1 MGRLYK
7 LGMDTHQVVA
17 RFGAERQALALMDHP
32 NIAKVL
38 DAGATD
44 TGRPYFVMELVK
56 GVPITKYCDQEKLGT
71 KDRLDLFIKVC
82 HAIQHAHQKGII
94 HRDIKP
100 SNIMVTLH
108 DGVPVP
114 KVIDFGIAKA
124 TQAELTERTI
134 FTQYSQFIGT
144 PAYMSPE
151 QAEMSGLDID
161 TRSDIYSLGVLLYEL
176 LTGTTPFD
184 RNELAQ
190 SGLDEMRRIIREREP
205 VKPSTRLSQTLESAD
220 VSRQKRDEPDAS
232 ASARRRLQDL
242 KGDLDWIVMK
252 CLEKDRT
259 RRYETANGLATDL
272 KRHLSNEP
280 VSACPPSTA
289 YKLRKAF
296 RRNKL
301 VFTAS
306 VAVVA
311 ALVFGIGVSTWQTFE
326 AKRAQRAAESAR
338 NREQQQRRE
347 ADKQR
352 VAAET
357 SAAGERAQRSRVE
370 ALAYST
376 NMNLVLEAIEMN
388 NLGRAQELLNRN
400 RPGKGQPD
408 RRGWEWRY
416 LWKLSRSDEIATLGS
431 HDRYVTSLAFSPSED
446 LLVSGDM
453 EGKVRFWQWRDR
465 LPAGELEV
473 GGRVQSV
480 AFSPDGRWLAVR
492 RDGLGCQIWNV
503 ATKRQIDEFKDTA
516 TGGIRGP
523 AEFSPQGDLLA
534 MASIGGTIQ
543 LWNTQTHSAIATL
556 SGHLAQVTALVFSH
570 DGRTL
575 YSAADRPDDAVR
587 IWDLSTRR
595 EVAVLPGHTSWVTS
609 LALSPDESLLASGSG
624 DGTVRIWDLAQ
635 RREKPRLVGN
645 EPLAWDLKFS
655 PDGRILASC
664 GADQRIHLWDTAT
677 WEPVQVLKG
686 HLNEVWNIAFAPD
699 GKILA
704 SGGKDNTVKL
714 WRAEPQRETTHERSM
729 PRGTMYAMP
738 WSVQGRWFY
747 VVQNGRLTLGD
758 TRSLRDVRT
767 IDLKALQI
775 DRSSLIASAIDPSG
789 QRLYLGNN
797 IGAIY
802 ALELDTGHSP
812 ILLEALGKPVSPVVL
827 SLNGKRLACAD
838 SGGNVRVVD
847 TGAHQPV
854 VSLPNAGNGFNCLT
868 FSPDGLLLAGGT
880 QKEEILIW
888 DLRDGSLRSRLQGHK
903 DRLTDLAFSPDG
915 SLLASGSWDR
925 TAGLWDVASGKRL
938 ATLRAH
944 LLGVNAVAFSPDG
957 QRLAAGTG
965 DGLVK
970 LWNVTDYQEVLTL
983 TGRHDINYVAFLPGD
998 ETLVAGTEDSI
1009 RFWPAPSQD
1018 QIKAVETTDRSEKKL
1033 P

>member
-416 LWKLSRSDEIATLGS
+416 LWKLSHSDEIATLGS

-473 GGRVQSV
+473 GGRVQSGLFRLTADGWPCAGTDSAV
-480 AFSPDGRWLAVR
+480 KSGTSPRSDRSMSSKIQPPGGFEVRPNSPPRAISSRWPRLAEPFSS
-492 RDGLGCQIWNV
+492 
-503 ATKRQIDEFKDTA
+503 
-516 TGGIRGP
+516 GIRR
-523 AEFSPQGDLLA
+523 L
-534 MASIGGTIQ
+534 
-543 LWNTQTHSAIATL
+543 
-556 SGHLAQVTALVFSH
+556 
-570 DGRTL
+570 
-575 YSAADRPDDAVR
+575 
-587 IWDLSTRR
+587 TRR
-595 EVAVLPGHTSWVTS
+595 SRP
-609 LALSPDESLLASGSG
+609 SPA
-624 DGTVRIWDLAQ
+624 IW
-635 RREKPRLVGN
+635 
-645 EPLAWDLKFS
+645 
-655 PDGRILASC
+655 
-664 GADQRIHLWDTAT
+664 H
-677 WEPVQVLKG
+677 
-686 HLNEVWNIAFAPD
+686 
-699 GKILA
+699 
-704 SGGKDNTVKL
+704 
-714 WRAEPQRETTHERSM
+714 
-729 PRGTMYAMP
+729 
-738 WSVQGRWFY
+738 
-747 VVQNGRLTLGD
+747 
-758 TRSLRDVRT
+758 RSLRLFSHTMAGPFIPPRIDQTMPYASGTCPPAAKLRCCQGTRPGSRPWHYHRMSRSSHLAAAMALFGSGISHRDARNLGSSATSRWPGTLSSPRT
-767 IDLKALQI
+767 AGSWPAAVPISAFTFGTPLRGSQFRCSRDTLMRFGTSPSLLTA
-775 DRSSLIASAIDPSG
+775 RSSLPGARITRLSSG
-789 QRLYLGNN
+789 VR
-797 IGAIY
+797 
-802 ALELDTGHSP
+802 
-812 ILLEALGKPVSPVVL
+812 
-827 SLNGKRLACAD
+827 SLNAKRLTSALCL
-838 SGGNVRVVD
+838 GGRCTRCHGPSRAV
-847 TGAHQPV
+847 
-854 VSLPNAGNGFNCLT
+854 
-868 FSPDGLLLAGGT
+868 
-880 QKEEILIW
+880 
-888 DLRDGSLRSRLQGHK
+888 GSMLSK
-903 DRLTDLAFSPDG
+903 M
-915 SLLASGSWDR
+915 
-925 TAGLWDVASGKRL
+925 VA
-938 ATLRAH
+938 
-944 LLGVNAVAFSPDG
+944 
-957 QRLAAGTG
+957 
-965 DGLVK
+965 
-970 LWNVTDYQEVLTL
+970 
-983 TGRHDINYVAFLPGD
+983 
-998 ETLVAGTEDSI
+998 
-1009 RFWPAPSQD
+1009 
-1018 QIKAVETTDRSEKKL
+1018 
-1033 P
+1033 